1 MKSLPLMLKRALIA
15 LLFCAGAGPSVHA
28 QAWPTRPITLIV
40 GFGAGSS
47 VDTVGRIVANV
58 ISTELGQPVIVEN
71 RQAGGGAIASIN
83 VSKAPPDGYTFLLQA
98 IGPMILRPIIDPAV
112 GYDPQKDF
120 TPVVLLGETPNVVLG
135 GSQLPAQT
143 IKEAVD
149 WARKNPD
156 RVTIGH
162 PGIGTMGHLAALLL
176 ASKTGITGTYVAY
189 RSATQMLPDL
199 LGGRIDIAVLAYSPQ
214 LKAARIYAIMTPD
227 PVDFLPG
234 VPSMREAGF
243 PGFYAT
249 VWFALFGPP
258 NLPPEVVAKLNNVVN
273 GYLRSTDGQRR
284 FASQGI
290 RTLGGSPEQ
299 LARKMDDDQVL
310 WSKVIKDANI
320 KLSDQK

>member
-1 MKSLPLMLKRALIA
+1 MKSLPQLLTCVVIA
-15 LLFCAGAGPSVHA
+15 LLISAGAGASVQA
-28 QAWPTRPITLIV
+28 QTWPARPITLIV

-47 VDTVGRIVANV
+47 VDTVGRIIANV

-71 RQAGGGAIASIN
+71 RQAGGGAIASID
-83 VSKAPPDGYTFLLQA
+83 VLKAPPDGYTLLLQA

-120 TPVVLLGETPNVVLG
+120 TPVVMLGETPNVILG
-135 GSQLPAQT
+135 GSQFPAQT
-143 IKEAVD
+143 VKEAVD

-156 RVTIGH
+156 RLTIGH

-189 RSATQMLPDL
+189 RSGTQMLPDL
-199 LGGRIDIAVLAYSPQ
+199 LGGRIDIAVLAYTPQ
-214 LKAARIYAIMTPD
+214 LKAARIYAVMTPD

-243 PGFYAT
+243 PGIYAT

-258 NLPPEVVAKLNNVVN
+258 KLPPEIANRLNLIVN
-273 GYLRSTDGQRR
+273 AYLRSADGQKR

-290 RTLGGSPEQ
+290 QTLGGSSEQ
-299 LARKMDDDQVL
+299 LAKKMDDDQVL

-320 KLSDQK
+320 KLNDQK